1 MKPTSRSYNSPL
13 ELNLK
18 RRTMKLVNTFDVAA
32 PLAEAWPLLNDLQ
45 TVADCMPGAQL
56 DSVEGN
62 AFAGT
67 MKMKLGALSLQFR
80 GSGMIVE
87 RDEASHRMV
96 ITGRGKDAKGT
107 GTADANVSVA
117 LTESPDK
124 RTAVAVETDLNV
136 SGRLAQL
143 GHSAMRDVG
152 DRMAQQFATALEERL
167 TQNSA
172 ATEHA
177 APSAAA
183 SASGA
188 IGAVRSTQGTEP
200 LDLADVLGET
210 PKRVVIAVVSLV
222 LGLAA
227 GRFLFRKTR

>member
-1 MKPTSRSYNSPL
+1 
-13 ELNLK
+13 
-18 RRTMKLVNTFDVAA
+18 MKLVNAFDVAA
-32 PLAEAWPLLNDLQ
+32 PLAEAWPLLNDLA

-56 DSVEGN
+56 NSVEGE
-62 AFAGT
+62 AFSGT

-87 RDEASHRMV
+87 RDESSHRLV
-96 ITGRGKDAKGT
+96 ISGRGKDAKGT
-107 GTADANVSVA
+107 GTADANVSVS
-117 LTESPDK
+117 LTEGPDK

-152 DRMAQQFATALEERL
+152 DRLAQQFATALEERL
-167 TQNSA
+167 AQNVA
-172 ATEHA
+172 VRGHA
-177 APSAAA
+177 SPPAVR

-188 IGAVRSTQGTEP
+188 VSAVRSTQGTPP

-210 PKRVVIAVVSLV
+210 PKRVAIALVSLI
-222 LGLAA
+222 LGLVA
-227 GRFLFRKTR
+227 GRLLFRKAS